1 MVFPV
6 LIPVVAGIAGTAT
19 GAGIV
24 SLLTKKQQPVATSYA
39 PVNIPISTYSP
50 VLTYAPQ
57 LSYGYQGGDVII
69 SSPGAETKKESTVK
83 QESKPTITPSWQVS
97 PQVTSQPSTGV
108 TSGTNMVYLVGIAA
122 VALVAYGWV
131 SKKK

>member
-24 SLLTKKQQPVATSYA
+24 SLLTKKQQQVSTTYA
-39 PVNIPISTYSP
+39 PVTTTSSVYSP
-50 VLTYAPQ
+50 VQTYAPQ
-57 LSYGYQGGDVII
+57 LAYSYQGGDVIV
-69 SSPGAETKKESTVK
+69 SSPGAETKKEASLEQT
-83 QESKPTITPSWQVS
+83 SKPTVTPSWVVS
-97 PQVTSQPSTGV
+97 PQVSSEPSTGV

>member
-24 SLLTKKQQPVATSYA
+24 SLLTKKQPATSYA

-83 QESKPTITPSWQVS
+83 QESKPTITPSWQIA

>member
-1 MVFPV
+1 MAQLPFSLVDFGT
-6 LIPVVAGIAGTAT
+6 LID
-19 GAGIV
+19 
-24 SLLTKKQQPVATSYA
+24 LRKKSQTYS

-57 LSYGYQGGDVII
+57 LSYGYQGGDII
-69 SSPGAETKKESTVK
+69 IDSPGAETKKESTVK
-83 QESKPTITPSWQVS
+83 QESKPTITPSWQIA
-97 PQVTSQPSTGV
+97 PEVTSQPSTGV